1 LRRRIEMLPPID
13 EASMMIPVFAQLGA
27 EDAVRQASSAASTTT
42 SLVFLAVVLLTIVA
56 MWKVFERAGEPGWA
70 VLVPIYNLYV
80 MTRVARMSGWWVL
93 GAFIPIVNIV
103 VAFATSIGIA
113 KRFDKGTGFGI
124 GLALLPFIFYPMLA
138 WGEGAAV
145 PRTA

>member
-1 LRRRIEMLPPID
+1 MT
-13 EASMMIPVFAQLGA
+13 IPVFAQLAA
-27 EDAVRQASSAASTTT
+27 EDAARHASSAASSMT
-42 SLVFLAVVLLTIVA
+42 SLVFLAVLILMIVA

-70 VLVPIYNLYV
+70 VLVPIYNLYI

-93 GAFIPIVNIV
+93 AAFIPVVNIV
-103 VAFATSIGIA
+103 FAFAVSNGIA

-124 GLALLPFIFYPMLA
+124 GLALLPFIFYPILA
-138 WGEGAAV
+138 WGDGAAV